1 VVRDLLFA
9 VRIAD
14 AAARLGV
21 ELRRVDDPGQLPEP
35 ATLAIVFVDWA
46 DRGPGWG
53 ERLRAWRDAAAEEE
67 RPRLVL
73 FGSHV
78 DIEAHD
84 EARRL
89 GIGPVMARSAFVGRV
104 GQLLRSVHPPG

>member
-21 ELRRVDDPGQLPEP
+21 ELRRVDDPAQLPEP
-35 ATLAIVFVDWA
+35 TTLAIVFVDWA
-46 DRGPGWG
+46 DRAPGWG
-53 ERLRAWRDAAAEEE
+53 ERLRAWRAAAAEAE

-78 DIEAHD
+78 DVEAHD

-89 GIGPVMARSAFVGRV
+89 GIGPVMARSRFVDRV
-104 GQLLRSVHPPG
+104 GELLASVRQTG